1 MEIPLDL
8 LLAYFLFKLLNSC
21 ENTCVNLCEIP
32 SSLSYFV
39 TWEIWKISRKWN
51 FILSYLQCDLSR
63 QIVMLFVCPLQHS
76 LSVQSVWTI
85 SSFSQFCNLK
95 WFLSF
100 EKRYSYLLF
109 CSKNVLYYISVW
121 PKNKIWI
128 FGFFLI
134 IIFLILY
141 NIS

>member
-1 MEIPLDL
+1 MW
-8 LLAYFLFKLLNSC
+8 
-21 ENTCVNLCEIP
+21 TCVKFQVHYPTSWLERD
-32 SSLSYFV
+32 LKDLKKMKF
-39 TWEIWKISRKWN
+39 
-51 FILSYLQCDLSR
+51 LSYLQCDLSR

-85 SSFSQFCNLK
+85 SSFSQFSNLK

-121 PKNKIWI
+121 PENKIWI
-128 FGFFLI
+128 FGFFFNYNFFNTLQY
-134 IIFLILY
+134 ILTY
-141 NIS
+141 WKSKFILLWHLRI